1 MFRECSESVKRVLRE
16 CSESVQRV
24 FRECLESVK
33 RVLRECSESVQRVFT
48 LKCSNSTDSPFLL
61 LPCLVSI
68 KILNVL
74 AHSNRT

>member
-1 MFRECSESVKRVLRE
+1 MFRECSKSVKRVFRESLESVKRVFIECSESVK
-16 CSESVQRV
+16 RV
-24 FRECLESVK
+24 FRECLESVH
-33 RVLRECSESVQRVFT
+33 RVFT

-74 AHSNRT
+74 AHSN